1 MAATKA
7 RAATAVGAR
16 RARRRL
22 ADGSWVK
29 LRAGVIA
36 GVFSIRLRRAMA
48 FLPNAFRHRVARQS
62 ARHRFLNRKIRCDGI
77 FNQGD
82 HQMVNRP

>member
-1 MAATKA
+1 
-7 RAATAVGAR
+7 
-16 RARRRL
+16 
-22 ADGSWVK
+22 
-29 LRAGVIA
+29 
-36 GVFSIRLRRAMA
+36 MA

-62 ARHRFLNRKIRCDGI
+62 ARHRFLNRKIRCEGI